1 MRVLVVVVIL
11 GMIGGGG
18 YWLWISQT
26 APAVEY
32 KTAPVT
38 RGDLIQTVSATG
50 QVNPKT
56 NVDVGSQVS
65 GIISKIYVD
74 FNSEVTN
81 HQVIA
86 ELDPSNYK
94 AIRDGAK
101 ADLASAK
108 AAMELAKAEAERS
121 QVLYQSK
128 IVAASDNDTA
138 IATLH
143 QAEATVMQ
151 KEAALQQAEV
161 NLAYTT
167 IYAPLDGVVI
177 SRNIDVGLTVAASL
191 SAPTLFMIANDLTK
205 MQIDALVSE
214 ADIGGVETNQLV
226 NFTVD
231 AFPTRNFQGT
241 VLQIRNA
248 AQTNQNVID
257 YDTVIDVNNSDLK
270 LRPGM
275 TATVSIITAQRTNA
289 LKIPNAALR
298 FHPLDPSEA
307 RTNTPVA
314 MGGNGGFGGGGPGGG
329 QGRQGGGG
337 FGGGGPGGGG
347 SGGSVRPKPDLRPT
361 RTVYVLAKGPD
372 GKTDIPKPVTV
383 KLGIN
388 DGISTQVLDGLKE
401 GDEVIISQSTSGA
414 PVVAAPTGGNPFGGG
429 GRRGF

>member
-1 MRVLVVVVIL
+1 MTKDTGAGLVRVLVVVVIL
-11 GMIGGGG
+11 GM
-18 YWLWISQT
+18 
-26 APAVEY
+26 
-32 KTAPVT
+32 
-38 RGDLIQTVSATG
+38 
-50 QVNPKT
+50 
-56 NVDVGSQVS
+56 
-65 GIISKIYVD
+65 ISKIYVD

>member
-1 MRVLVVVVIL
+1 MRALVVVVIL

-18 YWLWISQT
+18 YWVWKNQT
-26 APAVEY
+26 AQATEY

-81 HQVIA
+81 HQIIA
-86 ELDPSNYK
+86 QLDPSNYR
-94 AIRDGAK
+94 AIRDGVK

-121 QVLYQSK
+121 QALYESK
-128 IVAASDNDTA
+128 IVAASENDTA
-138 IATLH
+138 VATLH
-143 QAEATVMQ
+143 QAEAAVLQ

-298 FHPLDPSEA
+298 FHPLDPAEA
-307 RTNTPVA
+307 KTNTFA
-314 MGGNGGFGGGGPGGG
+314 TMAGNGG

-337 FGGGGPGGGG
+337 FGGGGPGSGGAGG
-347 SGGSVRPKPDLRPT
+347 SIHPKPDFRPT

-388 DGISTQVLDGLKE
+388 DGISTQVLDGLNE
-401 GDEVIISQSTSGA
+401 GDEVIISQSTPGA
-414 PVVAAPTGGNPFGGG
+414 PVVAGPTGGNPFGGG